1 MVVLPKVTVVLLQE
15 IEDLPQERAVLV
27 LRIETLPLVKEV
39 LLVENVV
46 FHSLFFGG
54 LSPGFRGPFHL
65 GVPALGRQG
74 FAEGGGRG
82 SPAEAGPS
90 QSHGRLLPLNGRVS
104 HGGGGHSPEDG
115 GLAHGDGSFP
125 PGYGGASHCQGSLAL
140 GDASVA
146 HRSRGGQPEPVP
158 GSRLL
163 TCKLRS
169 LFPVARRP
177 GFKYSTTF
185 VCVDTAHGCFSE
197 ACAEGTSRKFKL
209 FTFVKFSVKTLLEK
223 YTAEPI
229 DDSSEEFINF
239 AAILE
244 HILSHRFKGS
254 GSWFSSDGQRS
265 FWEYIR
271 LACGKVQNNCI
282 ASIENIENIST
293 SRAKARI
300 SGRAWIRVALM
311 EKRLSEYVSTALRDT
326 RTTRRFYDD
335 GAIMLRE
342 EATVLT
348 GMLIGLS
355 AIDFSFCLKGETLD
369 GKSPA
374 VIDYTPYL
382 KFTQS
387 YDYLSD
393 EEDRRS
399 VDSSNSEESV
409 PEHPY
414 IPLVTD
420 EESWSNKCRKMEQ
433 RFKIVYAQKGY
444 LEELVRLR
452 ESQLKNVETENKR
465 LRAKVEELTVQGQQE
480 KKELEAIVL
489 ELQAQLS
496 ALMPC
501 DSSHLVKDLSIPLV
515 NQWSTITNNQGDVKL
530 FRRRSF
536 HSLEQ
541 LSAEVSLNSDSQKTE
556 GRQNGDAAWTTAGRH
571 KHHRSSYMSMFLSV
585 GLLFPPPTLKF
596 GKDNTPSM
604 LGLCGSLASLP
615 SSKSLASLKSSECLV
630 NISAEPSPALSPS

>member
-1 MVVLPKVTVVLLQE
+1 MESGCIHTAMAMGLTSKKASARSVGVERKNLITVC
-15 IEDLPQERAVLV
+15 R
-27 LRIETLPLVKEV
+27 
-39 LLVENVV
+39 
-46 FHSLFFGG
+46 
-54 LSPGFRGPFHL
+54 
-65 GVPALGRQG
+65 
-74 FAEGGGRG
+74 
-82 SPAEAGPS
+82 
-90 QSHGRLLPLNGRVS
+90 
-104 HGGGGHSPEDG
+104 
-115 GLAHGDGSFP
+115 
-125 PGYGGASHCQGSLAL
+125 
-140 GDASVA
+140 
-146 HRSRGGQPEPVP
+146 
-158 GSRLL
+158 
-163 TCKLRS
+163 
-169 LFPVARRP
+169 
-177 GFKYSTTF
+177 
-185 VCVDTAHGCFSE
+185 
-197 ACAEGTSRKFKL
+197 
-209 FTFVKFSVKTLLEK
+209 FSVKTLLEK

-244 HILSHRFKGS
+244 HILSHSFKGS

-271 LACGKVQNNCI
+271 LACSKVQNNCI

-293 SRAKARI
+293 SRAK
-300 SGRAWIRVALM
+300 GRAWIRVALM

-342 EATVLT
+342 EAQVLT

-369 GKSPA
+369 GKSSA

-393 EEDRRS
+393 EDDRRS

-465 LRAKVEELTVQGQQE
+465 LRAKVEE
-480 KKELEAIVL
+480 
-489 ELQAQLS
+489 QAAQRAHTNFGFAT

-501 DSSHLVKDLSIPLV
+501 DSSHLAKHLSIPLV
-515 NQWSTITNNQGDVKL
+515 NQWSTISNNQGDVKL

-541 LSAEVSLNSDSQKTE
+541 LSGDVSLNSD
-556 GRQNGDAAWTTAGRH
+556 GRADGRH
-571 KHHRSSYMSMFLSV
+571 NGNIAWNSE
-585 GLLFPPPTLKF
+585 

-630 NISAEPSPALSPS
+630 NISTEPSPALTPS

>member
-1 MVVLPKVTVVLLQE
+1 MESGCVQT
-15 IEDLPQERAVLV
+15 AM
-27 LRIETLPLVKEV
+27 
-39 LLVENVV
+39 
-46 FHSLFFGG
+46 
-54 LSPGFRGPFHL
+54 
-65 GVPALGRQG
+65 ALGLT
-74 FAEGGGRG
+74 
-82 SPAEAGPS
+82 SKK
-90 QSHGRLLPLNGRVS
+90 
-104 HGGGGHSPEDG
+104 
-115 GLAHGDGSFP
+115 
-125 PGYGGASHCQGSLAL
+125 ASAR
-140 GDASVA
+140 SVA
-146 HRSRGGQPEPVP
+146 VERKN
-158 GSRLL
+158 LI
-163 TCKLRS
+163 T
-169 LFPVARRP
+169 
-177 GFKYSTTF
+177 
-185 VCVDTAHGCFSE
+185 VC
-197 ACAEGTSRKFKL
+197 R
-209 FTFVKFSVKTLLEK
+209 FSVKTLLEK

-271 LACGKVQNNCI
+271 LACSKVQNSCI

-293 SRAKARI
+293 SRAK
-300 SGRAWIRVALM
+300 GRAWIRVALM

-326 RTTRRFYDD
+326 RTTRRFYDE

-355 AIDFSFCLKGETLD
+355 AIDFSFCLKGEALD

-452 ESQLKNVETENKR
+452 ESQLKNMETENKR
-465 LRAKVEELTVQGQQE
+465 LRAKVEELTLQGQQE

-489 ELQAQLS
+489 ELQAQLLNSVFFCCCLIFLLVMSS
-496 ALMPC
+496 A
-501 DSSHLVKDLSIPLV
+501 S
-515 NQWSTITNNQGDVKL
+515 
-530 FRRRSF
+530 RRSF

-541 LSAEVSLNSDSQKTE
+541 LSTELSLNSDKSE
-556 GRQNGDAAWTTAGRH
+556 GRQNGDAPWTSEGITVLYMQIFMFYFFVLLYLL
-571 KHHRSSYMSMFLSV
+571 HHFNL
-585 GLLFPPPTLKF
+585 
-596 GKDNTPSM
+596 
-604 LGLCGSLASLP
+604 
-615 SSKSLASLKSSECLV
+615 
-630 NISAEPSPALSPS
+630 

>member
-1 MVVLPKVTVVLLQE
+1 MESGCIHTAMAMGLTSKKASARSVGVERKNLITVC
-15 IEDLPQERAVLV
+15 R
-27 LRIETLPLVKEV
+27 
-39 LLVENVV
+39 
-46 FHSLFFGG
+46 
-54 LSPGFRGPFHL
+54 
-65 GVPALGRQG
+65 
-74 FAEGGGRG
+74 
-82 SPAEAGPS
+82 
-90 QSHGRLLPLNGRVS
+90 
-104 HGGGGHSPEDG
+104 
-115 GLAHGDGSFP
+115 
-125 PGYGGASHCQGSLAL
+125 
-140 GDASVA
+140 
-146 HRSRGGQPEPVP
+146 
-158 GSRLL
+158 
-163 TCKLRS
+163 
-169 LFPVARRP
+169 
-177 GFKYSTTF
+177 
-185 VCVDTAHGCFSE
+185 
-197 ACAEGTSRKFKL
+197 
-209 FTFVKFSVKTLLEK
+209 FSVKTLLEK

-244 HILSHRFKGS
+244 HILSHSFKGNTAGS

-271 LACGKVQNNCI
+271 LACSKVQNNCI

-293 SRAKARI
+293 SRAK
-300 SGRAWIRVALM
+300 GRAWIRVALM

-342 EATVLT
+342 EAQVLT

-369 GKSPA
+369 GKSSA

-393 EEDRRS
+393 EDDRRS

-465 LRAKVEELTVQGQQE
+465 LRAKVEEQAAQSRQE
-480 KKELEAIVL
+480 KEELEAVVL
-489 ELQAQLS
+489 ELQAQLT

-501 DSSHLVKDLSIPLV
+501 DSSHLAKHLSIPLV
-515 NQWSTITNNQGDVKL
+515 NQWSTISNNQGDVKL

-541 LSAEVSLNSDSQKTE
+541 LSGDVSLNSD
-556 GRQNGDAAWTTAGRH
+556 GRADGRH
-571 KHHRSSYMSMFLSV
+571 NGNIAWNSE
-585 GLLFPPPTLKF
+585 

-630 NISAEPSPALSPS
+630 NISTEPSPALTPS

>member
-1 MVVLPKVTVVLLQE
+1 MESGCMQTAMAMGLTSKKASARSVGVERKNLITVC
-15 IEDLPQERAVLV
+15 R
-27 LRIETLPLVKEV
+27 
-39 LLVENVV
+39 
-46 FHSLFFGG
+46 
-54 LSPGFRGPFHL
+54 
-65 GVPALGRQG
+65 
-74 FAEGGGRG
+74 
-82 SPAEAGPS
+82 
-90 QSHGRLLPLNGRVS
+90 
-104 HGGGGHSPEDG
+104 
-115 GLAHGDGSFP
+115 
-125 PGYGGASHCQGSLAL
+125 
-140 GDASVA
+140 
-146 HRSRGGQPEPVP
+146 
-158 GSRLL
+158 
-163 TCKLRS
+163 
-169 LFPVARRP
+169 
-177 GFKYSTTF
+177 
-185 VCVDTAHGCFSE
+185 
-197 ACAEGTSRKFKL
+197 
-209 FTFVKFSVKTLLEK
+209 FSVKTLLEK

-244 HILSHRFKGS
+244 HILSHRFKGNTAGS

-271 LACGKVQNNCI
+271 VACNKVQNNCI

-293 SRAKARI
+293 SRAK
-300 SGRAWIRVALM
+300 GRAWIRVALM

-374 VIDYTPYL
+374 VVDYTPYL

-452 ESQLKNVETENKR
+452 ESQLKNVETENKC
-465 LRAKVEELTVQGQQE
+465 LRSKVEELTVQGQQE

-496 ALMPC
+496 SLMPC
-501 DSSHLVKDLSIPLV
+501 DSSHLAKNLSIPLV
-515 NQWSTITNNQGDVKL
+515 NQWSTITNNTGDVKL

-541 LSAEVSLNSDSQKTE
+541 LSADVSLNSDSQRTD
-556 GRQNGDAAWTTAGRH
+556 GRQNGDAAWTSEKTTLLPCWVCAALWCLCRAPSLWRASSPASVWSTSALTPALCSRPARSTKPTATEIET
-571 KHHRSSYMSMFLSV
+571 
-585 GLLFPPPTLKF
+585 PPQPV
-596 GKDNTPSM
+596 
-604 LGLCGSLASLP
+604 
-615 SSKSLASLKSSECLV
+615 CLV
-630 NISAEPSPALSPS
+630 MLR

>member
-1 MVVLPKVTVVLLQE
+1 MEPSCMHTAMAMGLTSKKASARSVGVERKNLITVC
-15 IEDLPQERAVLV
+15 R
-27 LRIETLPLVKEV
+27 
-39 LLVENVV
+39 
-46 FHSLFFGG
+46 
-54 LSPGFRGPFHL
+54 
-65 GVPALGRQG
+65 
-74 FAEGGGRG
+74 
-82 SPAEAGPS
+82 
-90 QSHGRLLPLNGRVS
+90 
-104 HGGGGHSPEDG
+104 
-115 GLAHGDGSFP
+115 
-125 PGYGGASHCQGSLAL
+125 
-140 GDASVA
+140 
-146 HRSRGGQPEPVP
+146 
-158 GSRLL
+158 
-163 TCKLRS
+163 
-169 LFPVARRP
+169 
-177 GFKYSTTF
+177 
-185 VCVDTAHGCFSE
+185 
-197 ACAEGTSRKFKL
+197 
-209 FTFVKFSVKTLLEK
+209 FSVKTLLEK

-229 DDSSEEFINF
+229 DDSAEEFVNF

-254 GSWFSSDGQRS
+254 ASWFSSDGQRS

-293 SRAKARI
+293 SRAK
-300 SGRAWIRVALM
+300 GRAWIRVALM
-311 EKRLSEYVSTALRDT
+311 EKRLSEYVSTALKDT

-335 GAIMLRE
+335 GAIVLRE

-355 AIDFSFCLKGETLD
+355 AIDFSFCLKGETLE

-387 YDYLSD
+387 YDCLSD
-393 EEDRRS
+393 DEDRRS

-414 IPLVTD
+414 VPLVTD

-452 ESQLKNVETENKR
+452 ESQLKNVESDNKR
-465 LRAKVEELTVQGQQE
+465 LRAKVDELTLQSQRE
-480 KKELEAIVL
+480 KEELEAVVL

-496 ALMPC
+496 SLMPC
-501 DSSHLVKDLSIPLV
+501 DTSHLGKKLSVPLV
-515 NQWSTITNNQGDVKL
+515 NRWAAISDHQGDVQL

-536 HSLEQ
+536 RSLEQ
-541 LSAEVSLNSDSQKTE
+541 LSTELSLNSDSQRSDE
-556 GRQNGDAAWTTAGRH
+556 RQNGDAGWTSAA
-571 KHHRSSYMSMFLSV
+571 
-585 GLLFPPPTLKF
+585 
-596 GKDNTPSM
+596 KDNTPSM

-615 SSKSLASLKSSECLV
+615 SSKSLTSLKSSECLV
-630 NISAEPSPALSPS
+630 NISAEPSPALSPG

>member
-1 MVVLPKVTVVLLQE
+1 MESGCIHTAMAMGLTPKKASARSVGVERKNLITVC
-15 IEDLPQERAVLV
+15 R
-27 LRIETLPLVKEV
+27 
-39 LLVENVV
+39 
-46 FHSLFFGG
+46 
-54 LSPGFRGPFHL
+54 
-65 GVPALGRQG
+65 
-74 FAEGGGRG
+74 
-82 SPAEAGPS
+82 
-90 QSHGRLLPLNGRVS
+90 
-104 HGGGGHSPEDG
+104 
-115 GLAHGDGSFP
+115 
-125 PGYGGASHCQGSLAL
+125 
-140 GDASVA
+140 
-146 HRSRGGQPEPVP
+146 
-158 GSRLL
+158 
-163 TCKLRS
+163 
-169 LFPVARRP
+169 
-177 GFKYSTTF
+177 
-185 VCVDTAHGCFSE
+185 
-197 ACAEGTSRKFKL
+197 
-209 FTFVKFSVKTLLEK
+209 FSVKTLLEK

-244 HILSHRFKGS
+244 HILSHRFKGNTAGS

-271 LACGKVQNNCI
+271 LACSKVQNNCI

-293 SRAKARI
+293 SRAK
-300 SGRAWIRVALM
+300 GRAWIRVALM

-465 LRAKVEELTVQGQQE
+465 LR
-480 KKELEAIVL
+480 
-489 ELQAQLS
+489 LQAQLS

-541 LSAEVSLNSDSQKTE
+541 LSAEVSLNSDSQRTE
-556 GRQNGDAAWTTAGRH
+556 GRQNGDAVWTSA
-571 KHHRSSYMSMFLSV
+571 
-585 GLLFPPPTLKF
+585 

-630 NISAEPSPALSPS
+630 NISTEPSPALSPS

>member
-1 MVVLPKVTVVLLQE
+1 MKELVVSPRVTEVLATVMLLLPKVTMVLLQE
-15 IEDLPQERAVLV
+15 NEDFPQEMNNFV
-27 LRIETLPLVKEV
+27 LRNETLPLVKEV
-39 LLVENVV
+39 LLDENVFLRLDVSALRKEVVVVPRLKLARPRATVV
-46 FHSLFFGG
+46 FCLWMVE
-54 LSPGFRGPFHL
+54 SPMEVVVTPLKMEELPKDTVVFPLAMEVLPTARAVLPSVML
-65 GVPALGRQG
+65 VLPI
-74 FAEGGGRG
+74 E
-82 SPAEAGPS
+82 AEAVSPS
-90 QSHGRLLPLNGRVS
+90 PCL
-104 HGGGGHSPEDG
+104 
-115 GLAHGDGSFP
+115 
-125 PGYGGASHCQGSLAL
+125 GASYRARCIAVLL
-140 GDASVA
+140 WCRRASI
-146 HRSRGGQPEPVP
+146 
-158 GSRLL
+158 
-163 TCKLRS
+163 
-169 LFPVARRP
+169 
-177 GFKYSTTF
+177 
-185 VCVDTAHGCFSE
+185 
-197 ACAEGTSRKFKL
+197 
-209 FTFVKFSVKTLLEK
+209 FSVKTLLEK

-271 LACGKVQNNCI
+271 LACSKVQNNCI

-293 SRAKARI
+293 SRAK
-300 SGRAWIRVALM
+300 GRAWIRVALM

-355 AIDFSFCLKGETLD
+355 AIDFSFCLKGEALD
-369 GKSPA
+369 GKSPV

-393 EEDRRS
+393 EDDRRS

-452 ESQLKNVETENKR
+452 ESQLKNMETENKR
-465 LRAKVEELTVQGQQE
+465 LRAKVEELTMQGQQE

-489 ELQAQLS
+489 ELQAQL
-496 ALMPC
+496 
-501 DSSHLVKDLSIPLV
+501 
-515 NQWSTITNNQGDVKL
+515 
-530 FRRRSF
+530 
-536 HSLEQ
+536 
-541 LSAEVSLNSDSQKTE
+541 
-556 GRQNGDAAWTTAGRH
+556 
-571 KHHRSSYMSMFLSV
+571 
-585 GLLFPPPTLKF
+585 
-596 GKDNTPSM
+596 
-604 LGLCGSLASLP
+604 
-615 SSKSLASLKSSECLV
+615 
-630 NISAEPSPALSPS
+630 

>member
-1 MVVLPKVTVVLLQE
+1 MESGCIHTAMAMGLTPKKASARSVGVERKNLITVC
-15 IEDLPQERAVLV
+15 R
-27 LRIETLPLVKEV
+27 
-39 LLVENVV
+39 
-46 FHSLFFGG
+46 
-54 LSPGFRGPFHL
+54 
-65 GVPALGRQG
+65 
-74 FAEGGGRG
+74 
-82 SPAEAGPS
+82 
-90 QSHGRLLPLNGRVS
+90 
-104 HGGGGHSPEDG
+104 
-115 GLAHGDGSFP
+115 
-125 PGYGGASHCQGSLAL
+125 
-140 GDASVA
+140 
-146 HRSRGGQPEPVP
+146 
-158 GSRLL
+158 
-163 TCKLRS
+163 
-169 LFPVARRP
+169 
-177 GFKYSTTF
+177 
-185 VCVDTAHGCFSE
+185 
-197 ACAEGTSRKFKL
+197 
-209 FTFVKFSVKTLLEK
+209 FSVKTLLEK

-271 LACGKVQNNCI
+271 LACSKVQNNCI

-293 SRAKARI
+293 SRAK
-300 SGRAWIRVALM
+300 GRAWIRVALM

-515 NQWSTITNNQGDVKL
+515 NQWSTITNNQGDEINTHPVTTTTL
-530 FRRRSF
+530 CAQRSF

-541 LSAEVSLNSDSQKTE
+541 LSAEVSLNSDSQRTE
-556 GRQNGDAAWTTAGRH
+556 GRQNGDAVWTSA
-571 KHHRSSYMSMFLSV
+571 
-585 GLLFPPPTLKF
+585 

-630 NISAEPSPALSPS
+630 NISTEPSPALSPS